1 MCEIKTWQ
9 AAAERHYEKIAAY
22 LERHC
27 GEYPPEQSEEL
38 YDGLVTA
45 LIRTAHRFAPA
56 PEELF
61 SAELEREFG
70 KALQR
75 LYGSMGRK
83 ARIQLI
89 SFSDPLLREETTAGM
104 EQWYEYDACEEGLEH
119 LAA

>member
-1 MCEIKTWQ
+1 MCEHKTWQ
-9 AAAERHYEKIAAY
+9 AAAERHYETVAAY
-22 LERHC
+22 LERHR
-27 GEYPPEQSEEL
+27 GEYPPEQAEEL

-45 LIRTAHRFAPA
+45 LIRTARRFAPE

-61 SAELEREFG
+61 SAELEREFE

-75 LYGSMGRK
+75 LCGRMRRK

-89 SFSDPLLREETTAGM
+89 SFSDPLLREETTVGM
-104 EQWYEYDACEEGLEH
+104 EQWYEYNACEEGLDH